1 MMRPS
6 LMFLAALAGIFVF
19 SPLASAQEQRPS
31 SKLSPLL
38 RLAGHTPELAKLLM
52 KQRAGSPSILLTP
65 HVEVL
70 IESADRQ
77 ATTRSLLLLGARVGR
92 PLGRVIPAAVPP
104 DSIEALSRLP
114 GVLRVEPAVP
124 KRLLL
129 DLSRPD
135 VRVDQVELGT
145 GLPRALD
152 GSGVLLGLVDTGID
166 YAHDA
171 FRRPEGQPRVLGIW
185 DQAFAT
191 GDPPPGQTT
200 GAYCD
205 IDRIDSGSCDSI
217 DLVGHGTHVASTMGG
232 SEARYRGMAPG
243 ADFLVVASLDF
254 ALLVE
259 SLEWLFAEADHLGRP
274 MVINLSL
281 GGHYGP
287 HDGTDL
293 ESQAISSLLGPGHII
308 VAAAGNEGNDRI
320 HLGARLQQEPG
331 KTYLQMGEAGLLGD
345 SMLVTL
351 WAEPSASLAFSV
363 AVERQGAEVA
373 RSAAVPLDGY
383 AQDALLDEGPKHLGD
398 VRFEPA
404 GAPNSANGKWQMDI
418 LITPAPG
425 TSSGNLDGYEWV
437 LAFEGSGAFDAWIAS
452 AELGGIPA
460 AFSDRSGTGVF
471 PGDTK
476 KTVGSPAIIPGVLAV
491 ASYATRSSWTD
502 ESGAS
507 VSHPETVP
515 GDLSFFSSR
524 GPSPD
529 LTRTGV
535 KPEIAAPG
543 EYIVAARSKSAAA
556 LEPGTGID
564 EKHLAMRGTS
574 MACPHATGIV
584 ALLLQIEPGLEPARL
599 KDILERSARSD
610 EWTGA
615 SFPDDGWGYGKI
627 DAFEAAALALG
638 VGRCQ
643 TAADCREGYRCSDQ
657 LRCVEE
663 GGCGCQTFAT
673 PSASIFWLAFA
684 AILMGAAR
692 TRRRQP
698 RETR

>member
-1 MMRPS
+1 MSRPS
-6 LMFLAALAGIFVF
+6 LRLLAAFAMILVF
-19 SPLASAQEQRPS
+19 SSLASAQEQRPHP
-31 SKLSPLL
+31 KLPPLL
-38 RLAGHTPELAKLLM
+38 RLAGHSPEFAKLLLR
-52 KQRAGSPSILLTP
+52 QHAGSHPLPFPAS
-65 HVEVL
+65 VEVL
-70 IESADRQ
+70 VETEDRE
-77 ATTRSLLLLGARVGR
+77 TTARALAALGARVGR
-92 PLGRVIPAAVPP
+92 PMGRVIPAAVPLE
-104 DSIEALSRLP
+104 SIEALSSLP
-114 GVLRVEPAVP
+114 GVLRLEATTP

-135 VRVDQVELGT
+135 VRADKVELGE
-145 GLPRALD
+145 GLPQALD
-152 GSGVLLGLVDTGID
+152 GNGVLLGLVDTGID
-166 YAHDA
+166 YDHDA

-191 GDPPPGQTT
+191 GDPPVGQTT

-205 IDRIDSGSCDSI
+205 IERIDSGICDSI

-243 ADFLVVASLDF
+243 ADFLAVASLDF

-259 SLEWLFAEADHLGRP
+259 SLDWLFSEADDLGRP

-293 ESQAISSLLGPGHII
+293 ESQAIASLLGPGHLI

-320 HLGARLQQEPG
+320 HLGARLQQESG
-331 KTYLQMGEAGLLGD
+331 KTYLEMGQAGLLGD
-345 SMLVTL
+345 SLLITV
-351 WAEPSASLAFSV
+351 WAEPDARMEFSAG
-363 AVERQGAEVA
+363 VERRGILVA
-373 RSAAVPLDGY
+373 RSSKAALDG
-383 AQDALLDEGPKHLGD
+383 AAIDEALTAGANTLGQ
-398 VRFEPA
+398 VRIEPA
-404 GAPNSANGKWQMDI
+404 GAPNPANGKWQTDI
-418 LITPAPG
+418 LIQPAEG
-425 TSSGNLDGYEWV
+425 TTSGNPDDYEWV
-437 LAFEGSGAFDAWIAS
+437 LSFEGSGSFDAWIAS
-452 AELGGIPA
+452 AELGGIPS
-460 AFSDRSGTGVF
+460 AFSDRAGAGVF
-471 PGDTK
+471 PGDSK

-502 ESGAS
+502 ESGAAI
-507 VSHPETVP
+507 SHPETVP

-529 LTRTGV
+529 LARTGV

-543 EYIVAARSKSAAA
+543 EYIVAARSRSAAA

-574 MACPHATGIV
+574 MACPHAAGIV
-584 ALLLQIEPGLEPARL
+584 ALLLQLEPGLEPARL
-599 KDILERSARSD
+599 KDILARSARSD

-615 SFPDDGWGYGKI
+615 SFPHDGWGYGKI

-643 TAADCREGYRCSDQ
+643 THADCRQGYRCSDM

-663 GGCGCQTFAT
+663 DGGCGCNTGA
-673 PSASIFWLAFA
+673 PSPLLPWALLGLGLFA
-684 AILMGAAR
+684 AAR
-692 TRRRQP
+692 RG
-698 RETR
+698 